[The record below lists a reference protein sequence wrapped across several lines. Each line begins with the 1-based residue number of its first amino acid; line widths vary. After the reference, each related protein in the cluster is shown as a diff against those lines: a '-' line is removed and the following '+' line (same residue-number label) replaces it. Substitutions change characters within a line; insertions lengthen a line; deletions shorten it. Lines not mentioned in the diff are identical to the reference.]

1 MAVDFSAQ
9 VYLPGQNTFGRA
21 IIVNGAVI
29 ARGILDT
36 REIDVVAID
45 GSIVSEQRTILD
57 VRDAEFNTV
66 PVQGDHIAI
75 PADGTLPDEG
85 TWEVIDSA
93 RNGGGE
99 TTLTLRKLVT
109 AKPTPA
115 LKLVKGQ

>member
-21 IIVNGAVI
+21 IIVNGLQN
-29 ARGILDT
+29 RGILDT

-45 GSIVSEQRTILD
+45 GSIISEQRTILD
-57 VRDAEFNTV
+57 VRDAEFDTV
-66 PVQGDHIAI
+66 PVQGDQIVI

-85 TWEVIDSA
+85 AWEVIDTA

-115 LKLVKGQ
+115 LKLVKGR

>member
-21 IIVNGAVI
+21 IIVNGVLN
-29 ARGILDT
+29 RGILDT

-45 GSIVSEQRTILD
+45 GSIISEQRTILD
-57 VRDAEFNTV
+57 VRDAEFDTV

>member
-1 MAVDFSAQ
+1 MA
-9 VYLPGQNTFGRA
+9 GRLFRSSLFA
-21 IIVNGAVI
+21 GTKHVRRARSSVNGADQ

-66 PVQGDHIAI
+66 PVQGDQIAI

-85 TWEVIDSA
+85 TWEVID
-93 RNGGGE
+93 
-99 TTLTLRKLVT
+99 
-109 AKPTPA
+109 
-115 LKLVKGQ
+115 